1 MARAKPIPH
10 KKSLFIRTHTLTEE
24 NERTLQRLS
33 QEASDVIGWTVSN
46 SAVVR
51 ALLRYVTQQPSA
63 WVFTT
68 LVPLIEQEMQTGI
81 VWGSKKTG

>member
-1 MARAKPIPH
+1 MATRKSIPH

-24 NERTLQRLS
+24 NERTLQQLS
-33 QEASDVIGWTVSN
+33 QETSDIIGWTVSN

-51 ALLRYVTQQPSA
+51 ALLRHATEQPSS
-63 WVFTT
+63 WVSTT
-68 LVPLIEQEMQTGI
+68 LAPLIEQEMQTGI

>member
-1 MARAKPIPH
+1 MATRKPTPL
-10 KKSLFIRTHTLTEE
+10 KKSLFIRTHTLTDE

-33 QEASDVIGWTVSN
+33 QEASDIIGWTVSN

-51 ALLRYVTQQPSA
+51 ALLRYATAQPSP
-63 WVFTT
+63 WVSTT
-68 LVPLIEQEMQTGI
+68 LAPLIEQEIQAGM